1 MKKAKGQ
8 SFDDLDKEMRVFET
22 NTDHC
27 VLPGINLV
35 VRLDG
40 KGFTK
45 LTRDPENNFEAPF
58 DIRFNNLM
66 GKTVQHLMEDTGFR
80 FIYGYTQS
88 DEISLL
94 LSLEDNTF
102 NRKTRKLN
110 SVLASHAGAF
120 FTLNFGKLAV
130 FDSRVIELP
139 TIDLVGRYFNWRQL
153 DATRNALNAW
163 CYWTLRKEG
172 LSARKATSQLEH
184 ASVPDKNEM
193 LFQRGINFND
203 LPAWQKRGIGF
214 YWETYEKMGYNP
226 MSGQKEIAIR
236 NRLNMKQDLMYGDEY
251 MYMIKG
257 IAEYGGNYLKKT
269 S

>member
-1 MKKAKGQ
+1 MAKIKAQ
-8 SFDDLDKEMRVFET
+8 SFDDLDKSMRIYET
-22 NTDHC
+22 NSDHC
-27 VLPGINLV
+27 VLPGIHIV

-45 LTRDPENNFEAPF
+45 MTRDAIHDFDAPF
-58 DIRFNNLM
+58 DIRFHNMMISTTQYLM
-66 GKTVQHLMEDTGFR
+66 KETGFR

-94 LSLEDNTF
+94 LKYDDTTF
-102 NRKTRKLN
+102 NRKTRKIN
-110 SVLASHAGAF
+110 SILASFAGATF
-120 FTLNFGKLAV
+120 SLNFGHIAV

-139 TIDLVGRYFNWRQL
+139 TADIVGKYFNWRQL

-184 ASVPDKNEM
+184 ASIAQKNEM

-203 LPAWQKRGIGF
+203 LPSWQKRGVGF
-214 YWETYEKMGYNP
+214 YWETVEIEGFNP
-226 MSGQKEIAIR
+226 KTGQKEPAMR
-236 NRLNMKQDLMYGDEY
+236 NRLTMNPELKYGDDY
-251 MYMIKG
+251 MYTIIG
-257 IAEYGGNYLKKT
+257 ITQNDGLYLEKPV
-269 S
+269 